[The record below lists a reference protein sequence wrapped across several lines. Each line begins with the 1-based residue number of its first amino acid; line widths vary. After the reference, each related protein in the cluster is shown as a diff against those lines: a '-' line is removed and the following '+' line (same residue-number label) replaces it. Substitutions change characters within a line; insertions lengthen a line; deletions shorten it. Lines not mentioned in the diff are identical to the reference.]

1 MNLELLDPFGQH
13 TPELVSETLSLGG
26 ATQCCQFNYK
36 GHLLAAGDLSGEC
49 FVWDMETK
57 SIARK
62 LTGHVAGVNT
72 VSWSRSGR
80 YLLTA
85 SMDWKCIL
93 WDLKDGS
100 RVRTIHFGS
109 PVECAYLHPDKS
121 NIFVAVLQSGSAF
134 LIKLSENFKGPIH
147 RFDFAESSLPDA
159 ISNVHLEKCRSAC
172 FEPTRGQVLI
182 GTQKGHVV
190 VLDIENFKIA
200 SVFRPCGSAIRGLKF
215 DGKGRDLVINVIDK
229 TIRVFTVRRE
239 RDGDDDNHDQAGHA
253 GDGSGN
259 LIFENEQRFQDSV
272 NHFPWVQSF
281 FSADGEFVIG
291 GSDVKYAHR
300 IYIWNRHVGNL
311 VKVLDGEKDGL
322 VDLAPH
328 PFKPMLASVGMAG
341 MVYIWTAS
349 YKQSY
354 TSLVPDFQELDDNLE
369 YIERESEFDELEDDD
384 EANTLDSGGA
394 AAATVPATTTGRPTK
409 KPKLKD
415 EDAEP
420 DLEVDVCTIAPV
432 NAFDDGV
439 PAFVLPINIDLLP
452 DPQDD
457 GSGNAESPW
466 QWHIAV

>member
-147 RFDFAESSLPDA
+147 RFDFAESSLPDST
-159 ISNVHLEKCRSAC
+159 SNVHLEKCRSAC

-190 VLDIENFKIA
+190 VLDIENFRIA

-253 GDGSGN
+253 GDGCGN
-259 LIFENEQRFQDSV
+259 LLFENEQRFQDSV

-369 YIERESEFDELEDDD
+369 YIERESEFDELEDED

-394 AAATVPATTTGRPTK
+394 AAAAAAATSTGRPTK
-409 KPKLKD
+409 KTKLKD

-439 PAFVLPINIDLLP
+439 PAFVLPINIDLPP

>member
-13 TPELVSETLSLGG
+13 TPELVSETLSTGG
-26 ATQCCQFNYK
+26 VAQCCQFNYK

-49 FVWDMETK
+49 CVWDMETK
-57 SIARK
+57 AIVRK

-85 SMDWKCIL
+85 SMDWKCII

-100 RVRTIHFGS
+100 RARTVHFGS

-121 NIFVAVLQSGSAF
+121 NVFVVVLQSGGAF

-147 RFDFAESSLPDA
+147 RFDFVECSPPD
-159 ISNVHLEKCRSAC
+159 SMPNVHLEKCRSAC
-172 FEPTRGQVLI
+172 FSPASDEVLI

-190 VLDIENFKIA
+190 VLDIETFKVVQPLSMTRTASTILMKGA
-200 SVFRPCGSAIRGLKF
+200 GFQVVSVFRPCGSAIRGLKF

-229 TIRVFTVRRE
+229 TIRVFTVRRDDKE
-239 RDGDDDNHDQAGHA
+239 EDGEGH
-253 GDGSGN
+253 

-272 NHFPWVQSF
+272 NHFPWVQAF

-328 PFKPMLASVGMAG
+328 PFKPMVASVGVAG
-341 MVYIWTAS
+341 VVYLWTAS

-369 YIERESEFDELEDDD
+369 YVERESEFDEPEED
-384 EANTLDSGGA
+384 EGNESK
-394 AAATVPATTTGRPTK
+394 RS
-409 KPKLKD
+409 KLKE
-415 EDAEP
+415 EDS
-420 DLEVDVCTIAPV
+420 DHEVDICTIAPI

-439 PAFVLPINIDLLP
+439 PAFVLPIDLNQPP

-457 GSGNAESPW
+457 ENPQPPW
-466 QWHIAV
+466 QWNIAV